1 MISFPYENQRWGDV
15 GVPPPWPSA
24 RVALF
29 GQGSVVHNFRGGAE
43 TEEVAY
49 TRLGMYTPPLF

>member
-1 MISFPYENQRWGDV
+1 MGGRGSP
-15 GVPPPWPSA
+15 PPPWPSA

-29 GQGSVVHNFRGGAE
+29 GQGSVVHNFRGGAK

-49 TRLGMYTPPLF
+49 TPLGICTPPL